1 MSLPRMRGIA
11 EAIEEIRAQDP
22 NTAVTPHFLRKLVK
36 TNAIPCIRVGTKYL
50 VNMDN
55 LYSYLEKGTP
65 AAPAQTNSGTIR
77 HIDERARA

>member
-50 VNMDN
+50 VNMDT
-55 LYSYLEKGTP
+55 LYNYLANGTP
-65 AAPAQTNSGTIR
+65 AAPAQNNPGAIR
-77 HIDERARA
+77 RIDERAQA